1 MPTPHEEALAYLNVL
16 EADRQTALALSEQK
30 AAEAK
35 LIEARQEGFR
45 AAMKM
50 LGEDICVATP
60 EHNPK
65 EPAQRRVRRPI
76 PELIVRELSFSGR
89 PMTARQIATA
99 VDYNLE
105 RTETALRRLAE
116 AGQVERTENDRWELA
131 STTTAQRGVRPVISA
146 NGITRGAAE
155 RVANMYDG

>member
-1 MPTPHEEALAYLNVL
+1 MPTPHEKALAYLDAL
-16 EADRQTALALSEQK
+16 EADRETALALSEQK

-50 LGEDICVATP
+50 LGEDIYVATP
-60 EHNPK
+60 EHNSK
-65 EPAQRRVRRPI
+65 EPAQRRARRPI
-76 PELIVRELSFSGR
+76 PELIVRELSFSGK
-89 PMTARQIATA
+89 PMTARQVATA

-105 RTETALRRLAE
+105 RTEAALRSLGE

-131 STTTAQRGVRPVISA
+131 STTTAQLAVHAVTSA
-146 NGITRGAAE
+146 NGITPTAE

>member
-1 MPTPHEEALAYLNVL
+1 MPTPHEKALLYLNAL

-60 EHNPK
+60 EHNSK
-65 EPAQRRVRRPI
+65 EPAQRRGRRPI
-76 PELIVRELSFSGR
+76 PELIVRELSFSGK
-89 PMTARQIATA
+89 PMTARQVATA

-105 RTETALRRLAE
+105 RTEAALRRLGE
-116 AGQVERTENDRWELA
+116 AGKVERTENDRWELA
-131 STTTAQRGVRPVISA
+131 STTTAQLAVHAVTSA
-146 NGITRGAAE
+146 NGITPAAE

>member
-1 MPTPHEEALAYLNVL
+1 MPTPHEKALAYLNAL
-16 EADRQTALALSEQK
+16 EADRHTALALSEQK

-45 AAMKM
+45 TAMQM
-50 LGEDICVATP
+50 LRADICVDTP

-65 EPAQRRVRRPI
+65 EPAQRRTRRPI
-76 PELIVRELSFSGR
+76 PELIVRELSFSGQ

-116 AGQVERTENDRWELA
+116 AGQVERTENDRWQIA
-131 STTTAQRGVRPVISA
+131 SATIPQLSVHAVTKA
-146 NGITRGAAE
+146 NGKHPAPPNA
-155 RVANMYDG
+155 